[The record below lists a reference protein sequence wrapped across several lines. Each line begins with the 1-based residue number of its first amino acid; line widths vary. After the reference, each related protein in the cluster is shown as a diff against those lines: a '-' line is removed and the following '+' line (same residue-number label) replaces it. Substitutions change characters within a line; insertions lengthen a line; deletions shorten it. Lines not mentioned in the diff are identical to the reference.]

1 MKVWFVC
8 ISVSFDRKTPSAVQE
23 EEWFLLVASVA
34 ALAIPQR
41 FKHAV
46 RPDLFNPLSADRH
59 APLS

>member
-41 FKHAV
+41 FKHAG
-46 RPDLFNPLSADRH
+46 RPDLVNPLSADRH